1 VFVLEVAFF
10 ISIIS
15 FDLIGMVTTF
25 LELLLDDVVEVVDSF
40 VLGVIIDFKSFSDSR
55 LFKTSDGFLI

>member
-1 VFVLEVAFF
+1 
-10 ISIIS
+10 
-15 FDLIGMVTTF
+15 MVTTF